1 MSLIMESWRGFIRE
15 NEERESPFESEYAGK
30 IDGLIGIVDR
40 TILRLK
46 ELNESL
52 ETFYSFENSE
62 EFGTSKNYL
71 NKFLGI
77 PSEDPNKS
85 ADHPLYQNKDYRTT
99 IQRINARIERYDQGI
114 ERLFDYL
121 GVGSTEN
128 LRPREIEKIRKSLE
142 NQTQRA
148 FRGIDLRPA
157 YAKES
162 DQEEIRRVKD
172 PETREFHRY
181 AYEPPSP
188 LSWDR
193 SRTRLN
199 VPQVKFPR
207 ERHEYLGYQ
216 YPPVPD
222 DYTVSK
228 RPTRADI
235 KKATSQPYRR
245 MREQYKNSKFYFW
258 ARNTILR
265 SGIGLR
271 QRTKMILK
279 AISLLESLLQILKD
293 YIRSHNLFADWVGQ
307 QGQQGEEAI
316 RNIAYKFP
324 IDIAPKLDCQEKINY
339 FEEIIKSYLNNPK
352 VVGRPEDMLEEETYY
367 KRPASLSSP
376 YLSCLDKISIDK
388 RAQKK
393 TDKVMSQF
401 DTGDQAEKDKAAQA
415 QQRTD
420 TEMSQFDDDE
430 DAVTRN
436 PR

>member
-1 MSLIMESWRGFIRE
+1 MKMSLIMESWRGFIRE

-52 ETFYSFENSE
+52 ETFYSFEDSE

-85 ADHPLYQNKDYRTT
+85 ADHPLYQNEKYRTT
-99 IQRINARIERYDQGI
+99 IQRINSRIERYDQGI

-162 DQEEIRRVKD
+162 DQEKVRRVKD
-172 PETREFHRY
+172 PETREIHY
-181 AYEPPSP
+181 YTHKPQSPS
-188 LSWDR
+188 SWDR
-193 SRTRLN
+193 SRMRLYN
-199 VPQVKFPR
+199 PD
-207 ERHEYLGYQ
+207 YWGY
-216 YPPVPD
+216 YS
-222 DYTVSK
+222 VSK

-245 MREQYKNSKFYFW
+245 MRKQYENSKFYFW

-293 YIRSHNLFADWVGQ
+293 YIRSHNLFADWMSQ

-388 RAQKK
+388 KAQQK

-415 QQRTD
+415 QQRTG
-420 TEMSQFDDDE
+420 TEMSQFYDDE
-430 DAVTRN
+430 DAGI
-436 PR
+436 